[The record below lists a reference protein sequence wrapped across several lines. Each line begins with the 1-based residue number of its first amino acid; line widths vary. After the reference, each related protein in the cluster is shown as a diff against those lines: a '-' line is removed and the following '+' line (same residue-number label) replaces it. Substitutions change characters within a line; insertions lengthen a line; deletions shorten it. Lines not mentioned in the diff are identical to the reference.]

1 MFYGFCEYA
10 KLYVRLFD
18 HQVSHGYEV
27 FFFDQRGSG
36 RASLG
41 KQGVTKVEW
50 VMNHL
55 DFFLEKN
62 IAEMDPYE
70 SIILEHYSDR
80 GVDLDNGIRRKT
92 FGEISNVS
100 TIGTLIQLVMLKY
113 EADGTTTHEQTT
125 SDLQCVSY

>member
-1 MFYGFCEYA
+1 M
-10 KLYVRLFD
+10 
-18 HQVSHGYEV
+18 S
-27 FFFDQRGSG
+27 
-36 RASLG
+36 
-41 KQGVTKVEW
+41 
-50 VMNHL
+50 HL